1 MNNRMNAYER
11 EPRAFLSAGFTLVE
25 LIVVMLI
32 AAILAAIAIPSYSRY
47 VLKSHRTD
55 AKSAL
60 LDMASLEERYFSV
73 NNAYSSTPS
82 DLGYACTTPFA
93 SCTPFLIGNG
103 YYQITNIGAAAATAP
118 TGPTSMGT
126 PATYT
131 ITAQATGNQA
141 KDTECYQF
149 TITSTGQ
156 QTSFNSSMAPT
167 TDCWT
172 Q

>member
-1 MNNRMNAYER
+1 MKNRIHHGHQALRPE
-11 EPRAFLSAGFTLVE
+11 GFTLVE

-32 AAILAAIAIPSYSRY
+32 AGVLAAIAIPAYTSY

-60 LDMASLEERYFSV
+60 LDMASLEERYYSI

-93 SCTPFLIGNG
+93 SCSAFSVGSG
-103 YYQITNIGAAAATAP
+103 YYQITALTTLAATAP
-118 TGPTSMGT
+118 TSSTSMGT

-131 ITAQATGNQA
+131 ITAQATGNQT

-149 TITSTGQ
+149 TVNSAGQ
-156 QTSFNSSMAPT
+156 QTSVNSSSTAT